1 MTYKTNPSLLFL
13 LPKKNKKNKKK
24 QYIQWNHPKTNKLK
38 HRCSIDASNVSLSL
52 LPSIPS
58 FLSLSIIGHWEIS
71 ISISMCD
78 LSAFR
83 WNVLPTTFPTP
94 SQPTSLHSPHPRPRL
109 IIRREKLRFSRYTWP
124 SPPPLPLFPSL
135 PFKERKSELIFHF
148 TSSKVMTLLPHCQK
162 SRVDINIGGGD
173 VGDTN

>member
-13 LPKKNKKNKKK
+13 LPKKIKKTKKK

-52 LPSIPS
+52 LSSIPS

-124 SPPPLPLFPSL
+124 SPLLLFPSSL
-135 PFKERKSELIFHF
+135 PFPLKSENLNWYF
-148 TSSKVMTLLPHCQK
+148 TSLRRKWWRYCHIVKNHGW
-162 SRVDINIGGGD
+162 I
-173 VGDTN
+173 